1 MTHEPDPDAWA
12 RLRFAIV
19 GTLLAAP
26 PERGELKQAINEL
39 SARYWTHQINGT
51 HIRFGVSTI
60 EAWYYQARASCD
72 PVAALR
78 RQRRV
83 DAGQSRSL
91 DVALIEQITTQ
102 YHRYPQWSM
111 QLHYDNLQALV
122 EDESAIRALPSYATV
137 RRYFKANGLH
147 RQRRVRRAGQLKAI
161 ERREQRETRSYE
173 AEYVSGLWHLDFHHG
188 SLRVLVTD
196 GSWITPKLLCVMDDH
211 SRLVCHLQ
219 WYVEETAQV
228 LVHGLC
234 QGLQKRSLPRALM
247 SDNGAAMQAAEFT
260 EGLHALSIQH
270 EYTLPY
276 SPQQNGKQE
285 HFFATLEG
293 RLIAMLEGVAEL
305 TLSRLNQISQVWVE
319 SDYNQRQHRE
329 INTTP
334 LSRYVNAKDVGRD
347 CPDSARLRQAFRQRT
362 VRRQRRTDGT
372 ISLEGKRYEIPS
384 RYRHLERATL
394 RYARW
399 DLSGVELIDPHTHTT
414 LCALYP
420 LDKQHNASGIR
431 RTMDNARE
439 LSSTPA
445 TTDSQE
451 LPPLLEKLMRE
462 FSATGLPPGHLAYAS
477 EQKSRT

>member
-1 MTHEPDPDAWA
+1 MTHEADPQAWA

-19 GTLLAAP
+19 GSLLAAP
-26 PERGELKQAINEL
+26 PERGELKQAFAEL
-39 SARYWTHQINGT
+39 SARYWTHPINGT

-60 EAWYYQARASCD
+60 EAWYYQARGSND
-72 PVAALR
+72 PVGALR

-91 DVALIEQITTQ
+91 DVALIQKITAQ

-111 QLHYDNLQALV
+111 QLHYDNLRALL
-122 EDESAIRALPSYATV
+122 EDEPALSQLPSYATV

-147 RQRRVRRAGQLKAI
+147 RQRRVRRAGQRKAI

-173 AEYVSGLWHLDFHHG
+173 AEYVGGLWHLDFHHG
-188 SLRVLVTD
+188 SVRVLVPQ
-196 GSWITPKLLCVMDDH
+196 GAWVTPKLLCVMDDH

-219 WYVEETAQV
+219 WYIEETAQV

-234 QGLQKRSLPRALM
+234 QALQKRSLPRALM

-293 RLIAMLEGVAEL
+293 RLMAMLEAVPQL

-319 SDYNQRQHRE
+319 SDYNQRVHRE
-329 INTTP
+329 ISTTP
-334 LSRYVNAKDVGRD
+334 LSRYLNAKDVGRD
-347 CPDSARLRQAFRQRT
+347 CPDSACLRQAFQQRS

-372 ISLEGKRYEIPS
+372 ISVEGKRYELPS

-399 DLSGVELIDPHTHTT
+399 DLSRVELIDPHTHTV

-420 LDKQHNASGIR
+420 LDKQHNATGVR
-431 RTMDNARE
+431 RTVENTQEAHVIP
-439 LSSTPA
+439 STS
-445 TTDSQE
+445 DSQQ

-462 FSATGLPPGHLAYAS
+462 FSATGLPPGHLVYDS
-477 EQKSRT
+477 EQSSS